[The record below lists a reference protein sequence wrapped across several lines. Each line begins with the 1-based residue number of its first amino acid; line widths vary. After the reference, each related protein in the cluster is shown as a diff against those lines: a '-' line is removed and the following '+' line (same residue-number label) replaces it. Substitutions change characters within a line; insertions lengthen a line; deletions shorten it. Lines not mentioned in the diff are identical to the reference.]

1 MAGRDEVGNPS
12 AESRALVAARH
23 SPRAGSVVRTCKR
36 DWLMTE
42 RDKGPRIRK
51 VPAGDNRQR
60 LVCPDCEYVA
70 YENPKVVVGVVATW
84 EDKLLM
90 CKRAIEPRLGYWT
103 LPAGFME
110 LGETPEE
117 GAAREAWEEAYAKL
131 EIIDLLAVYS
141 LRHISQLQLFYRA
154 RLLSPD
160 VSAGPESEEVGLFTL
175 DCLPATDLAFPSV
188 RWAIDHFEQVRGAG
202 GFPPFGNP
210 SGRTGDMQ
218 RGR

>member
-1 MAGRDEVGNPS
+1 M
-12 AESRALVAARH
+12 
-23 SPRAGSVVRTCKR
+23 K
-36 DWLMTE
+36 E

-51 VPAGDNRQR
+51 VPTGDNRQR

-90 CKRAIEPRLGYWT
+90 CKRAIEPRRGFWT

-117 GAAREAWEEAYAKL
+117 GASREAWEEACAKL

-154 RLLSPD
+154 RL
-160 VSAGPESEEVGLFTL
+160 
-175 DCLPATDLAFPSV
+175 
-188 RWAIDHFEQVRGAG
+188 I
-202 GFPPFGNP
+202 
-210 SGRTGDMQ
+210 
-218 RGR
+218 

>member
-1 MAGRDEVGNPS
+1 
-12 AESRALVAARH
+12 
-23 SPRAGSVVRTCKR
+23 
-36 DWLMTE
+36 MTE

-51 VPAGDNRQR
+51 VPVGDNRER

-90 CKRAIEPRLGYWT
+90 CKRAIEPRLGFWT

-110 LGETPEE
+110 MGESPEE

-131 EIIDLLAVYS
+131 EIVDLLAVYS

-160 VSAGPESEEVGLFTL
+160 VSAGPESQEVGLFSF
-175 DCLPATDLAFPSV
+175 DRLPATDLAFPSV
-188 RWAIDHFEQVRGAG
+188 HWAIDHFQQVQQLD
-202 GFPPFGNP
+202 GFAPFQNP
-210 SGRTGDMQ
+210 LGYAGDMR

>member
-1 MAGRDEVGNPS
+1 
-12 AESRALVAARH
+12 
-23 SPRAGSVVRTCKR
+23 
-36 DWLMTE
+36 MTE

-60 LVCPDCEYVA
+60 LVCPDCEYIA

-110 LGETPEE
+110 MGETPQE

-160 VSAGPESEEVGLFTL
+160 VSAGPESEEVGLFTF

-188 RWAIDHFEQVRGAG
+188 HWAIDHFEQVRGTDV
-202 GFPPFGNP
+202 FSPFGNP
-210 SGRTGDMQ
+210 SGRTGDAR

>member
-1 MAGRDEVGNPS
+1 
-12 AESRALVAARH
+12 
-23 SPRAGSVVRTCKR
+23 
-36 DWLMTE
+36 MTE
-42 RDKGPRIRK
+42 QDKGPRIRK
-51 VPAGDNRQR
+51 VPIGDNRER

-70 YENPKVVVGVVATW
+70 YENPKVVVGVLATW

-90 CKRAIEPRLGYWT
+90 CKRAIEPRFGFWT

-110 LGETPEE
+110 MGETPEE
-117 GAAREAWEEAYAKL
+117 GAAREAWEEAYANL

-160 VSAGPESEEVGLFTL
+160 VSPGPESQEVGLFTL
-175 DCLPATDLAFPSV
+175 DRLPATELAFPSV
-188 RWAIDHFEQVRGAG
+188 HWAIDHFEQVRQVDA
-202 GFPPFGNP
+202 FAPFRNPP
-210 SGRTGDMQ
+210 GRDGDMR

>member
-1 MAGRDEVGNPS
+1 
-12 AESRALVAARH
+12 
-23 SPRAGSVVRTCKR
+23 VVRIRKH

-42 RDKGPRIRK
+42 RNKGPRIRK
-51 VPAGDNRQR
+51 VPAGDDRQR

-110 LGETPEE
+110 MGETPQE

-160 VSAGPESEEVGLFTL
+160 VSVGLESEEVGLFAF
-175 DCLPATDLAFPSV
+175 DRLPATDLAFPSV
-188 RWAIDHFEQVRGAG
+188 HWAIDHFQQVRGADA
-202 GFPPFGNP
+202 FPPFGNP
-210 SGRTGDMQ
+210 RGRTGEMR
-218 RGR
+218 RGS

>member
-1 MAGRDEVGNPS
+1 MA
-12 AESRALVAARH
+12 
-23 SPRAGSVVRTCKR
+23 
-36 DWLMTE
+36 E

-84 EDKLLM
+84 EDKVLM

-110 LGETPEE
+110 MGETPQE

-141 LRHISQLQLFYRA
+141 LRHISQLQLFFRA
-154 RLLSPD
+154 RLTSPD
-160 VSAGPESEEVGLFTL
+160 VSAGPESEDVGLFTF
-175 DCLPATDLAFPSV
+175 DRLPATDLAFPSV
-188 RWAIDHFEQVRGAG
+188 HWAIDHFQQVRGADA
-202 GFPPFGNP
+202 FSPFGNP
-210 SGRTGDMQ
+210 AGRTGDMR